1 MFHFAFVGVCS
12 QKELGGGGSVLDQ
25 SVSKNRVRSFLRGP
39 AASHH
44 PLHFHAGNTVS
55 LLCKPASPQV
65 CNSSVSTLSQLVSSE
80 LVIFLSMNW
89 NEFRAETIVSS
100 FP

>member
-39 AASHH
+39 QLPTILSI
-44 PLHFHAGNTVS
+44 
-55 LLCKPASPQV
+55 
-65 CNSSVSTLSQLVSSE
+65 STLGTPSVCFANL
-80 LVIFLSMNW
+80 LLLKCAIHLCLHCHNW
-89 NEFRAETIVSS
+89 
-100 FP
+100 